1 MEAVKKKSRRGFAAM
16 APEQQRRIAS
26 MGGKA
31 AHVQGTAHEFTTEQA
46 REAGRIGGKRLRQK
60 MLAAGQQ

>member
-1 MEAVKKKSRRGFAAM
+1 M